1 MNTHINKLLLI
12 ICLPLLLVAC
22 SNVEYTQTPLVESV
36 SNLEYKID
44 GRNVVLSWTLPQ
56 SNQLVGVKIQC
67 NNDATIDINESV
79 SEYTFERVALNKE
92 LAFTVKLKYVGGIVS
107 TGSTIRTIINGDD
120 SAKFGY
126 LIAYED
132 ESLIEDDDE
141 QASLQ
146 WFKNEY
152 SNGELISP
160 SMLTTIDLGEFCA
173 IWVHIDRVGIGFG
186 WQNLPKTI
194 VSEQAINALSNYYKE
209 GGNLFLSNHATQ
221 LLAPLGRIAEN
232 RSPGIFGDGNGGS
245 GTDIWTINAN
255 IGLEYDQQN
264 HAIFNGLEKSSQYEH
279 STFPIIGPGD
289 REDHNCMWDLNSY
302 GYPALY
308 PDLQNVVQAF
318 QKENSAV
325 VLATWGHVT
334 DWCCAGMIEFQ
345 PTTTYKGRCIAIG
358 LAAYEWNQNSGVNAY
373 QHNIKLM
380 TANILRYL
388 ED

>member
-146 WFKNEY
+146 
-152 SNGELISP
+152 
-160 SMLTTIDLGEFCA
+160 
-173 IWVHIDRVGIGFG
+173 
-186 WQNLPKTI
+186 
-194 VSEQAINALSNYYKE
+194 
-209 GGNLFLSNHATQ
+209 
-221 LLAPLGRIAEN
+221 
-232 RSPGIFGDGNGGS
+232 
-245 GTDIWTINAN
+245 
-255 IGLEYDQQN
+255 
-264 HAIFNGLEKSSQYEH
+264 
-279 STFPIIGPGD
+279 
-289 REDHNCMWDLNSY
+289 
-302 GYPALY
+302 
-308 PDLQNVVQAF
+308 
-318 QKENSAV
+318 
-325 VLATWGHVT
+325 
-334 DWCCAGMIEFQ
+334 
-345 PTTTYKGRCIAIG
+345 
-358 LAAYEWNQNSGVNAY
+358 
-373 QHNIKLM
+373 
-380 TANILRYL
+380 
-388 ED
+388 